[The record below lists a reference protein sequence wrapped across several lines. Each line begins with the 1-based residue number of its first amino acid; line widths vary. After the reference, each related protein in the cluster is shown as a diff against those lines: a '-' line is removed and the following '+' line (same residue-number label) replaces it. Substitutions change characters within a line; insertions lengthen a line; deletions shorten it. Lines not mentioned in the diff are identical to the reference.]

1 MTKPISPRQLQAL
14 QVSLQRIGI
23 RDRQE
28 RLEWLSGQTGRTI
41 NSTRDLTFDE
51 AGRLLSAL
59 NGGRDRKV
67 ADKLREEAR
76 KLCGEI
82 YGLSFQIPFLN
93 KGYSGSHTPE
103 DFEMNKAKINVWVR
117 KYSGTGKNLT
127 QMDVEELRK
136 VSNAMRKII
145 RETKDKEGRS

>member
-59 NGGRDRKV
+59 NGGRDR
-67 ADKLREEAR
+67 
-76 KLCGEI
+76 
-82 YGLSFQIPFLN
+82 
-93 KGYSGSHTPE
+93 
-103 DFEMNKAKINVWVR
+103 
-117 KYSGTGKNLT
+117 
-127 QMDVEELRK
+127 
-136 VSNAMRKII
+136 
-145 RETKDKEGRS
+145 